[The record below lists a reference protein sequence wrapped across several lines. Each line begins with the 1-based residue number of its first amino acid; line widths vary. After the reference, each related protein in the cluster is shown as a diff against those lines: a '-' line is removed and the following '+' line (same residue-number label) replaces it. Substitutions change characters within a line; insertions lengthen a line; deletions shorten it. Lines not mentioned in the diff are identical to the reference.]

1 MSEELDDQ
9 WVNLPFDE
17 ETDQVDFFSEDI
29 DFEISTPESI
39 ASWIKQIITQE
50 AKQLQQLS
58 FIFCNDEYLHK
69 INVEYLDHDTY
80 TDIITFPY
88 AEPPLIKGDLFIS
101 IERVKENATKLN
113 VPFEQELFRVII
125 HGVLHLCGYGDKSE
139 EQKIEM
145 RKKENAALELL
156 KKL

>member
-39 ASWIKQIITQE
+39 ASWIKQIIIQE

-125 HGVLHLCGYGDKSE
+125 HGVLHLCGYGDKNE
-139 EQKIEM
+139 EQKREM